1 MTLLSTRIS
10 PPRPNA
16 AWPALWGPTRTAQA
30 PPGNDDGRGVRAG
43 SPPLEIEQPV
53 HQAPVQYPSAMSP
66 VVTRFFGS
74 LYSAA
79 RRRKM

>member
-30 PPGNDDGRGVRAG
+30 PPGNDDGWGVRAV

-53 HQAPVQYPSAMSP
+53 HRAAEQHSSGMSP
-66 VVTRFFGS
+66 VATRFFGS

>member
-30 PPGNDDGRGVRAG
+30 AKQGWKLIWD
-43 SPPLEIEQPV
+43 
-53 HQAPVQYPSAMSP
+53 
-66 VVTRFFGS
+66 FFGRY
-74 LYSAA
+74 LAA
-79 RRRKM
+79 